1 MNGRCYQ
8 KEKME
13 DQQDKVGEEGQKMEN
28 KGIQTKQQED
38 KKEGLEE
45 VGQR

>member
-1 MNGRCYQ
+1 MLPERNTQG
-8 KEKME
+8 K
-13 DQQDKVGEEGQKMEN
+13 QDKVGEEGQVMEN

-38 KKEGLEE
+38 KKEELKE